1 MKRTLSSLLIGL
13 GGALALLLAA
23 CDVPAPPPELGTPT
37 PLGRERGTVTPAP
50 PTPTPAPD
58 GGGQIWFVRGGT
70 LWSAGPGGED
80 PIQRSTQPV
89 TAPPVLAPDGR
100 RIAFVSD
107 QHVIVFDADT
117 GAARVVVTGTL
128 APEQRLGWSPD
139 GQRLA
144 YFTLSGQATGEEQV
158 WAASVNAATPPTLMT
173 TITVPGYRGGA
184 VFERV
189 AAWSPD
195 GRRFLASGIYGP
207 TQVMPLS
214 SSAGDP
220 FTINGG
226 EPDWSPDAR
235 YILYTQT
242 LNGALAIFDVVGDAT
257 PFVNEKREVGTRLG
271 EYAQGPGPRFSPDGT
286 QILYRSRMAD
296 GTPAV
301 SVRDLSGVEGLY
313 LPGNNAS
320 WSPDGRWLVYETGVL
335 KQTDLGLAWQAT
347 GLAKVQ
353 LDGSNMAQLLQEASL
368 PVWGR

>member
-1 MKRTLSSLLIGL
+1 MKRYLSPVLIGL
-13 GGALALLLAA
+13 AGALALLLAA

-37 PLGRERGTVTPAP
+37 PLGQGRVTVTPAQ
-50 PTPTPAPD
+50 PTPTTAPD

-70 LWSAGPGGED
+70 LWSAGPNGEN

-89 TAPPVLAPDGR
+89 SAPPVLAPEGHR
-100 RIAFVSD
+100 VAFSNNQQV
-107 QHVIVFDADT
+107 VVYDADAGT
-117 GAARVVVTGTL
+117 ARVVATGTIAL
-128 APEQRLGWSPD
+128 NQRLGWSPD

-144 YFTLSGQATGEEQV
+144 YFTLSGQATGDEQIWSV
-158 WAASVNAATPPTLMT
+158 GVNAAAPPTPMM

-184 VFERV
+184 TFERV
-189 AAWSPD
+189 AGWAPD

-207 TQVMPLS
+207 IQVIPLS

-220 FTINGG
+220 FTVNGG
-226 EPDWSPDAR
+226 EPYWSADGR
-235 YILYTQT
+235 YILYTQAM
-242 LNGALAIFDVVGDAT
+242 NGALAIFDVVGDAT

-286 QILYRSRMAD
+286 QVLYRSRMAD

-301 SVRDLSGVEGLY
+301 AVRDLYGVEGLY

-320 WSPDGRWLVYETGVL
+320 WSPDGNWIVYETGVL

-347 GLAKVQ
+347 GLAKVH
-353 LDGSNMAQLLQEASL
+353 LDGSNMAQILQDASL
-368 PVWGR
+368 PTWGR